1 MLNPSED
8 GDKVGLES
16 FHNTFCSIM
25 VVHVGWY
32 QLVRVV
38 PFVSD
43 VLMEVGAGLIVEYDG
58 VDMEVA
64 AAQS

>member
-1 MLNPSED
+1 
-8 GDKVGLES
+8 
-16 FHNTFCSIM
+16 M